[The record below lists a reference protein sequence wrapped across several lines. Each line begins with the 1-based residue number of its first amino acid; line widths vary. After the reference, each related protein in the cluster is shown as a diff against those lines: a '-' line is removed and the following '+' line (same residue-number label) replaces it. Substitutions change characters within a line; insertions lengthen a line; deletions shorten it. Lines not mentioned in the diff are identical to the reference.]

1 MTKKKILFKIFAMG
15 TILAGGVFSLNSCIF
30 KSNDTEN
37 KDNSFENNT
46 NNGQSNQHDL
56 STEDNNS
63 RDLIVP
69 ESNNKP
75 ENDSIPQPES
85 KPNIIPTPEIKPE
98 PTPEITP
105 EPTPKPAPEITP
117 KPNENDYNKANH
129 NQTYFVRPPFIAK
142 FKIKNTDFSI
152 ATIFNHLDSPGSR
165 KKEKYIEPK
174 PSILLADSS
183 NKQSDLNKQG
193 AQEVSEFL
201 GLIDVINENKD
212 LANFVIYGG
221 DTNIKNENF
230 YLARKYP
237 KNIQFTLDR
246 DLKLKKY
253 DQKFLTSLGT
263 RGKYSEQ
270 YDKMFFIN
278 QLPNTF
284 KPKIITD
291 GLLPYKVDIYRTFND
306 VISKAE
312 LESLKGWKSKDS
324 DRSTIRSQISDH
336 APVFTDV
343 VFSNPIETLKVNE
356 ALRKNQSLSKE
367 QNTIRIAHWNILNFG
382 GPNQDAKTMAIATTI
397 YKSGFDIIGLTEI
410 NDGRGNYVQ
419 NIVDL
424 LNEYAGKDR
433 YKFVLQNKK
442 DTNIRPEYLQSNK
455 FGKAQQEQVAVIY
468 DSQNFEF
475 VSSQSYL
482 KPVKYYKDN

>member
-1 MTKKKILFKIFAMG
+1 MAKKKVLFKIFAMG

-30 KSNDTEN
+30 KTSHTEN

-56 STEDNNS
+56 GTEDNNS
-63 RDLIVP
+63 RNLIVP

-85 KPNIIPTPEIKPE
+85 KPNIIPE
-98 PTPEITP
+98 P
-105 EPTPKPAPEITP
+105 EPTPKPAPEIKP
-117 KPNENDYNKANH
+117 EPNENDYNKANH
-129 NQTYFVRPPFIAK
+129 NQTHFVRPPFIAK

-152 ATIFNHLDSPGSR
+152 ATIFNHLDSPGTR
-165 KKEKYIEPK
+165 KKGEYIEPK

-183 NKQSDLNKQG
+183 NRQSDLNKQG

-237 KNIQFTLDR
+237 ENIQFTLDR

-263 RGKYSEQ
+263 SGKYSEQ

-284 KPKIITD
+284 KPKIITN

-312 LESLKGWKSKDS
+312 LEKLKGWKSKKNDK
-324 DRSTIRSQISDH
+324 STIRSQISDH

-343 VFSNPIETLKVNE
+343 VFSNQIETLKVNE
-356 ALRKNQSLSKE
+356 ALRKNQTLSKE

-419 NIVDL
+419 NIVKL
-424 LNEYAGKDR
+424 LNKYAGKER

-475 VSSQSYL
+475 VSSRSYL
-482 KPVKYYKDN
+482 KPIKYYKDN

>member
-1 MTKKKILFKIFAMG
+1 MAKKKVLFKIFAMG
-15 TILAGGVFSLNSCIF
+15 AILAGGVFSLNSCIF

-37 KDNSFENNT
+37 KGNSFENNS
-46 NNGQSNQHDL
+46 NNGQGNQHDL

-75 ENDSIPQPES
+75 ENNSIPQPES
-85 KPNIIPTPEIKPE
+85 KPNINPEPEPAPEIKPE
-98 PTPEITP
+98 PIP
-105 EPTPKPAPEITP
+105 EPTPEP
-117 KPNENDYNKANH
+117 KENDHKANH
-129 NQTYFVRPPFIAK
+129 NQTHFVRPPFIAK

-152 ATIFNHLDSPGSR
+152 ATIFNHLDSPGTR
-165 KKEKYIEPK
+165 KKGEYIEPK

-183 NKQSDLNKQG
+183 NRQSDLNKQG

-237 KNIQFTLDR
+237 ENIQFTLDR

-278 QLPNTF
+278 QLSNTF
-284 KPKIITD
+284 KPKIITN

-312 LESLKGWKSKDS
+312 LEKLKGWKSKNNDK
-324 DRSTIRSQISDH
+324 STIRSQISDH

-356 ALRKNQSLSKE
+356 TLRKNQTLSKE

-424 LNEYAGKDR
+424 LNEYAGKER

-475 VSSQSYL
+475 VSSRSYL
-482 KPVKYYKDN
+482 KPIKYYKDN

>member
-1 MTKKKILFKIFAMG
+1 MAKKKVLFKIFAMG

-56 STEDNNS
+56 GTEDNNS
-63 RDLIVP
+63 RNLIVP

-85 KPNIIPTPEIKPE
+85 KPNINPQPE

-105 EPTPKPAPEITP
+105 KPAPE
-117 KPNENDYNKANH
+117 PNENDYNKANH
-129 NQTYFVRPPFIAK
+129 NQTHFVRPPFIAK

-152 ATIFNHLDSPGSR
+152 ATIFNHLDSPGTR
-165 KKEKYIEPK
+165 KKGEYIEPK
-174 PSILLADSS
+174 PSILLADRS

-237 KNIQFTLDR
+237 ENIQFTLDR

-312 LESLKGWKSKDS
+312 LEKLKGWKSKDS

-356 ALRKNQSLSKE
+356 TLRKNQTLSKE

-382 GPNQDAKTMAIATTI
+382 GPNQDAKTTAIAATI

-419 NIVDL
+419 NIVNL
-424 LNEYAGKDR
+424 LNKYAGKDR

-475 VSSQSYL
+475 VSSRSYL
-482 KPVKYYKDN
+482 KPIKYYKDN

>member
-1 MTKKKILFKIFAMG
+1 MVKKKVLFKIFAMG

-56 STEDNNS
+56 GTEDNNS
-63 RDLIVP
+63 RNLIVP

-85 KPNIIPTPEIKPE
+85 KPNITPTPEPAPEPAPEIKPE
-98 PTPEITP
+98 PAP
-105 EPTPKPAPEITP
+105 EPK
-117 KPNENDYNKANH
+117 ENDHKANH
-129 NQTYFVRPPFIAK
+129 NQTHFVRPPFIAK

-152 ATIFNHLDSPGSR
+152 ATIFNHLDSPGTR
-165 KKEKYIEPK
+165 KKGEYIEPK
-174 PSILLADSS
+174 PSILLADRS

-237 KNIQFTLDR
+237 ENIQFTLDR
-246 DLKLKKY
+246 SLKLKKY

-284 KPKIITD
+284 KPKIITN

-312 LESLKGWKSKDS
+312 LENLKGWKSKNNDK
-324 DRSTIRSQISDH
+324 STIRSQISDH

-356 ALRKNQSLSKE
+356 TLRKNQTLSKE

-419 NIVDL
+419 NIVNL
-424 LNEYAGKDR
+424 LNEYAGKER

-475 VSSQSYL
+475 VSSRSYL
-482 KPVKYYKDN
+482 KPIKYYKDN

>member
-1 MTKKKILFKIFAMG
+1 MVKKKVLFKIFAMG

-56 STEDNNS
+56 GTEDNNS

-85 KPNIIPTPEIKPE
+85 KPNITPTPEPAPKPAPESTPEIKPE
-98 PTPEITP
+98 PTPKPTP
-105 EPTPKPAPEITP
+105 EPK
-117 KPNENDYNKANH
+117 ENDHKANH
-129 NQTYFVRPPFIAK
+129 NQTHFVRPPFIAK

-237 KNIQFTLDR
+237 ENIQFTLDR
-246 DLKLKKY
+246 NLKLKKY
-253 DQKFLTSLGT
+253 GQKFLTSLGT
-263 RGKYSEQ
+263 RGGYSEQ

-284 KPKIITD
+284 KPKIITN

-312 LESLKGWKSKDS
+312 LEKLKGWKSKKN

-356 ALRKNQSLSKE
+356 TLRKNQTLSKE

-382 GPNQDAKTMAIATTI
+382 SPNQDAKTVAIAATI

-410 NDGRGNYVQ
+410 NDGGGNYVQ
-419 NIVDL
+419 NIVNL
-424 LNEYAGKDR
+424 LNEYAGKER

-482 KPVKYYKDN
+482 KPIKYYKDN

>member
-30 KSNDTEN
+30 KSSDTEN
-37 KDNSFENNT
+37 KDNSFENNS
-46 NNGQSNQHDL
+46 NNDQSNQHDL

-85 KPNIIPTPEIKPE
+85 KPNIIPEPEPAPEPAPEIKPE
-98 PTPEITP
+98 PTPEP
-105 EPTPKPAPEITP
+105 APKPE
-117 KPNENDYNKANH
+117 ENDHKANH
-129 NQTYFVRPPFIAK
+129 NQTHFVRPPFIAK

-152 ATIFNHLDSPGSR
+152 ATIFNHLDSPGTR
-165 KKEKYIEPK
+165 KKGEYIEPK
-174 PSILLADSS
+174 PSILLADRS

-237 KNIQFTLDR
+237 ENIQFTLDR

-312 LESLKGWKSKDS
+312 LEKLKGWKSKDS

-356 ALRKNQSLSKE
+356 TLRKNQTLSKE

-382 GPNQDAKTMAIATTI
+382 GPNQDAKTMAIAATI

-419 NIVDL
+419 NIVNL
-424 LNEYAGKDR
+424 LNKYAGKER

-482 KPVKYYKDN
+482 KPIKYYKDN

>member
-1 MTKKKILFKIFAMG
+1 MAKKKVLFKIFAMG

-30 KSNDTEN
+30 KTSHTEN

-56 STEDNNS
+56 GTEDNNS
-63 RDLIVP
+63 RNLIVP

-85 KPNIIPTPEIKPE
+85 KPNIIPE
-98 PTPEITP
+98 
-105 EPTPKPAPEITP
+105 PKPAPEITPKIKP

-129 NQTYFVRPPFIAK
+129 NQTHFVRPPFIAK

-152 ATIFNHLDSPGSR
+152 ATIFNHLDSPGTR
-165 KKEKYIEPK
+165 KKGEYIEPK

-183 NKQSDLNKQG
+183 NRQSDLNKQG

-237 KNIQFTLDR
+237 ENIQFTLDR

-263 RGKYSEQ
+263 SGKYSEQ

-284 KPKIITD
+284 KPKIITN

-312 LESLKGWKSKDS
+312 LEKLKGWKSKKNDK
-324 DRSTIRSQISDH
+324 STIRSQISDH

-356 ALRKNQSLSKE
+356 ALRKNQTLSKE

-419 NIVDL
+419 NIVKL
-424 LNEYAGKDR
+424 LNKYAGKER

-475 VSSQSYL
+475 VSSWSYL
-482 KPVKYYKDN
+482 KPIKYYKDN

>member
-1 MTKKKILFKIFAMG
+1 MAKKKVLFKIFAMG
-15 TILAGGVFSLNSCIF
+15 AILAGGVFSLNSCIF

-37 KDNSFENNT
+37 KGNSFENNS
-46 NNGQSNQHDL
+46 NNGQGNQHDL

-75 ENDSIPQPES
+75 ENNSIPQPES
-85 KPNIIPTPEIKPE
+85 KPNINPEPEPAPEIKPE
-98 PTPEITP
+98 PIP
-105 EPTPKPAPEITP
+105 EPTPEP
-117 KPNENDYNKANH
+117 KENDHKANH
-129 NQTYFVRPPFIAK
+129 NQTHFVRPPFIAK

-152 ATIFNHLDSPGSR
+152 ATIFNHLDSPGTR
-165 KKEKYIEPK
+165 KKGEYIEPK

-183 NKQSDLNKQG
+183 NRQSDLNKQG

-237 KNIQFTLDR
+237 ENIQFTLDR

-278 QLPNTF
+278 QLSNTF
-284 KPKIITD
+284 KPKIITN

-312 LESLKGWKSKDS
+312 LENLKGWKSKNNDK
-324 DRSTIRSQISDH
+324 STIRSQISDH

-356 ALRKNQSLSKE
+356 TLRKNQTLSKE

-382 GPNQDAKTMAIATTI
+382 GPNQDAKTMAIAATI

-419 NIVDL
+419 NIVNL
-424 LNEYAGKDR
+424 LNKYAGKDR

-482 KPVKYYKDN
+482 KPIKYYKDN

>member
-1 MTKKKILFKIFAMG
+1 MAKKKVLFKIFAMG

-30 KSNDTEN
+30 KSNDTKN
-37 KDNSFENNT
+37 KDNNFENNS
-46 NNGQSNQHDL
+46 NNDQSNQHDL

-63 RDLIVP
+63 RDLTVP
-69 ESNNKP
+69 ESNNKS

-85 KPNIIPTPEIKPE
+85 KPNIIPAPEIKPEPAPESTPESTPEIKPE
-98 PTPEITP
+98 PAP
-105 EPTPKPAPEITP
+105 EPK
-117 KPNENDYNKANH
+117 ENDHKANH
-129 NQTYFVRPPFIAK
+129 NQTHFVRPPFIAK

-165 KKEKYIEPK
+165 KKGEYIEPK
-174 PSILLADSS
+174 PSILLADRS

-237 KNIQFTLDR
+237 ENIQFTLDR
-246 DLKLKKY
+246 NLKLKKY

-263 RGKYSEQ
+263 RGGYSEQ

-284 KPKIITD
+284 KPKIITN

-312 LESLKGWKSKDS
+312 LEKLKGWKSKKN

-336 APVFTDV
+336 TPVFTDV

-356 ALRKNQSLSKE
+356 TLRKNQTLSKE

-382 GPNQDAKTMAIATTI
+382 GPNQDAKTMAIAATI
-397 YKSGFDIIGLTEI
+397 YKSGFDITGLTEI

-419 NIVDL
+419 NIVNL

-482 KPVKYYKDN
+482 KPIKYYKDN

>member
-1 MTKKKILFKIFAMG
+1 MAKKKVLFKIFAMG
-15 TILAGGVFSLNSCIF
+15 AILAGGVFSLNSCIF

-37 KDNSFENNT
+37 KGNSFENNT
-46 NNGQSNQHDL
+46 NNGQGNQHDL
-56 STEDNNS
+56 GTEDNNS
-63 RDLIVP
+63 RNLIVP
-69 ESNNKP
+69 ESNNKS

-85 KPNIIPTPEIKPE
+85 KPNIIPAPEIKPEPAPESTPESTPEIKPE
-98 PTPEITP
+98 PAP
-105 EPTPKPAPEITP
+105 EPK
-117 KPNENDYNKANH
+117 ENDHKANH
-129 NQTYFVRPPFIAK
+129 NQTHFVRPPFIAK

-152 ATIFNHLDSPGSR
+152 ATIFNHLDSPGTR
-165 KKEKYIEPK
+165 KKGEYIEPK
-174 PSILLADSS
+174 PSILLADRS

-237 KNIQFTLDR
+237 ENIQFTLDR
-246 DLKLKKY
+246 SLKLKKY

-284 KPKIITD
+284 KPKIITN

-312 LESLKGWKSKDS
+312 LENLKGWKSKNNDK
-324 DRSTIRSQISDH
+324 STIRSQISDH

-356 ALRKNQSLSKE
+356 TLRKNQTLSKE

-382 GPNQDAKTMAIATTI
+382 GPNQDAKTKAIATTI

-419 NIVDL
+419 NIVNL
-424 LNEYAGKDR
+424 LNKYAGKER

-475 VSSQSYL
+475 VSSRSYL
-482 KPVKYYKDN
+482 KPIKYYKDN

>member
-1 MTKKKILFKIFAMG
+1 MVKKKVLFKIFAMG
-15 TILAGGVFSLNSCIF
+15 TIIAGGVFSLNSCIF
-30 KSNDTEN
+30 KSSDTEN
-37 KDNSFENNT
+37 KDNSFENNS
-46 NNGQSNQHDL
+46 NNDQSNQHDL
-56 STEDNNS
+56 GTEDNNS

-85 KPNIIPTPEIKPE
+85 KPNIIPTPEI
-98 PTPEITP
+98 TP
-105 EPTPKPAPEITP
+105 EPTPKPTPEP
-117 KPNENDYNKANH
+117 KENDHKANH
-129 NQTYFVRPPFIAK
+129 NQTHFVRPPFIAK

-237 KNIQFTLDR
+237 ENIQFTLDR
-246 DLKLKKY
+246 NLKLKKY

-263 RGKYSEQ
+263 RGGYSEQ

-284 KPKIITD
+284 KPKIITN

-306 VISKAE
+306 VISKEE
-312 LESLKGWKSKDS
+312 LENLKGWKSKNNDK
-324 DRSTIRSQISDH
+324 STIRSQISDH

-356 ALRKNQSLSKE
+356 TLRKNQTLSKE

-419 NIVDL
+419 NIVNL
-424 LNEYAGKDR
+424 LNEYAGKER

-482 KPVKYYKDN
+482 KPIKYYKDN

>member
-1 MTKKKILFKIFAMG
+1 M
-15 TILAGGVFSLNSCIF
+15 
-30 KSNDTEN
+30 
-37 KDNSFENNT
+37 
-46 NNGQSNQHDL
+46 
-56 STEDNNS
+56 
-63 RDLIVP
+63 
-69 ESNNKP
+69 
-75 ENDSIPQPES
+75 
-85 KPNIIPTPEIKPE
+85 
-98 PTPEITP
+98 
-105 EPTPKPAPEITP
+105 
-117 KPNENDYNKANH
+117 
-129 NQTYFVRPPFIAK
+129 
-142 FKIKNTDFSI
+142 
-152 ATIFNHLDSPGSR
+152 
-165 KKEKYIEPK
+165 
-174 PSILLADSS
+174 ADSS

-237 KNIQFTLDR
+237 ENIQFTLDR

-356 ALRKNQSLSKE
+356 ALRKNQTLSKE

-419 NIVDL
+419 NIVNL
-424 LNEYAGKDR
+424 LNEYAGKER

-475 VSSQSYL
+475 VSSRSYL
-482 KPVKYYKDN
+482 KPIKYYKDN

>member
-1 MTKKKILFKIFAMG
+1 MVKKKVLFKIFAMG
-15 TILAGGVFSLNSCIF
+15 TIIAGGVFSLNSCIF
-30 KSNDTEN
+30 KSSDTEN
-37 KDNSFENNT
+37 KDNSFENNS
-46 NNGQSNQHDL
+46 NNDQSNQHDL
-56 STEDNNS
+56 GTEDNNS

-85 KPNIIPTPEIKPE
+85 KPNIIPTPEI
-98 PTPEITP
+98 TP
-105 EPTPKPAPEITP
+105 EPTPKPTPEP
-117 KPNENDYNKANH
+117 KENDHKANH
-129 NQTYFVRPPFIAK
+129 NQTHFVRPPFIAK

-237 KNIQFTLDR
+237 ENIQFTLDR

-356 ALRKNQSLSKE
+356 ALRKNQTLSKE

-419 NIVDL
+419 NIVNL
-424 LNEYAGKDR
+424 LNEYAGKER

-475 VSSQSYL
+475 VSSRSYL
-482 KPVKYYKDN
+482 KPIKYYKDN

>member
-1 MTKKKILFKIFAMG
+1 MVKKKVLFKIFAMG

-56 STEDNNS
+56 GTEDNNS
-63 RDLIVP
+63 RNLIVP

-85 KPNIIPTPEIKPE
+85 KPNITPTPEPAPE
-98 PTPEITP
+98 PAP
-105 EPTPKPAPEITP
+105 EPTPKPTPEP
-117 KPNENDYNKANH
+117 KENDHKANH
-129 NQTYFVRPPFIAK
+129 NQTHFVRPPFIAK

-237 KNIQFTLDR
+237 ENIQFTLDR
-246 DLKLKKY
+246 NLKLKKY

-263 RGKYSEQ
+263 RGGYSEQ

-284 KPKIITD
+284 KPKIITN

-312 LESLKGWKSKDS
+312 LEKLKGWKSKKNDK
-324 DRSTIRSQISDH
+324 STIRSQISDH

-356 ALRKNQSLSKE
+356 ALRKNQTLSKE

-397 YKSGFDIIGLTEI
+397 NKSGFDIIGLTEI

-419 NIVDL
+419 NIVKL
-424 LNEYAGKDR
+424 LNKYAGKER

-482 KPVKYYKDN
+482 KPIKYYKDN

>member
-105 EPTPKPAPEITP
+105 

-129 NQTYFVRPPFIAK
+129 NQTHFVRPPFIAK

-212 LANFVIYGG
+212 LANFFIYGG

-230 YLARKYP
+230 YLVRKYP

-419 NIVDL
+419 NIVNL
-424 LNEYAGKDR
+424 LNKYAGKDR

-475 VSSQSYL
+475 VSSRSYL
-482 KPVKYYKDN
+482 KPIKYYKDN

>member
-1 MTKKKILFKIFAMG
+1 MAKKKVLFKIFAMG
-15 TILAGGVFSLNSCIF
+15 AILAGGVFSLNSCIF
-30 KSNDTEN
+30 KSNDKEN

-56 STEDNNS
+56 GTEDNNS

-75 ENDSIPQPES
+75 ENNSIPQPES

-98 PTPEITP
+98 T
-105 EPTPKPAPEITP
+105 TPKITP
-117 KPNENDYNKANH
+117 KPNENDYKANH
-129 NQTYFVRPPFIAK
+129 NQTHFVRPPFIAK

-152 ATIFNHLDSPGSR
+152 ATIFNHLDSPSSR
-165 KKEKYIEPK
+165 KKGEYIEPK

-263 RGKYSEQ
+263 GGKYSEQ

-284 KPKIITD
+284 KPKIITN

-312 LESLKGWKSKDS
+312 LESLKGWKSKKNDK
-324 DRSTIRSQISDH
+324 STIRSQISDH

-356 ALRKNQSLSKE
+356 ALRKNQTLSKE

-382 GPNQDAKTMAIATTI
+382 SPNQDAKTKAIAATI

-410 NDGRGNYVQ
+410 NDGSGNYVQ
-419 NIVDL
+419 NIVNL
-424 LNEYAGKDR
+424 LNKYAGKDR

-475 VSSQSYL
+475 VSSRSYL
-482 KPVKYYKDN
+482 KPIKYYKDN

>member
-1 MTKKKILFKIFAMG
+1 MVKKKVLFKIFAMG

-56 STEDNNS
+56 GTEDNNS
-63 RDLIVP
+63 RNLIVP

-75 ENDSIPQPES
+75 ENNSIPQPES
-85 KPNIIPTPEIKPE
+85 KPNINPEPEPAPEIKPE
-98 PTPEITP
+98 PIP
-105 EPTPKPAPEITP
+105 EPTPEP
-117 KPNENDYNKANH
+117 KENDHKANH
-129 NQTYFVRPPFIAK
+129 NQTHFVRPPFIAK

-152 ATIFNHLDSPGSR
+152 ATIFNHLDSPGTR
-165 KKEKYIEPK
+165 KKGEYIEPK

-183 NKQSDLNKQG
+183 NRQSDLNKQG

-237 KNIQFTLDR
+237 ENIQFTLDR

-278 QLPNTF
+278 QLSNTF
-284 KPKIITD
+284 KPKIITN

-312 LESLKGWKSKDS
+312 LEKLKGWKSKNNDK
-324 DRSTIRSQISDH
+324 STIRSQISDH

-356 ALRKNQSLSKE
+356 TLRKNQTLSKE

-382 GPNQDAKTMAIATTI
+382 GPNQDAKTMAIAATI

-419 NIVDL
+419 NIVNL

-442 DTNIRPEYLQSNK
+442 DTNIRSEYLQSNK

-475 VSSQSYL
+475 VSSWSYL
-482 KPVKYYKDN
+482 KPIKYYKDN

>member
-30 KSNDTEN
+30 KSSDTEN
-37 KDNSFENNT
+37 KDNSFENNS
-46 NNGQSNQHDL
+46 NNDQSNQHDL
-56 STEDNNS
+56 GTEDNNS

-75 ENDSIPQPES
+75 ENDSIPKPES
-85 KPNIIPTPEIKPE
+85 KPNIIPTPEI
-98 PTPEITP
+98 TP
-105 EPTPKPAPEITP
+105 EPTPKPTPEP
-117 KPNENDYNKANH
+117 KENDHKANH
-129 NQTYFVRPPFIAK
+129 NQTHFVRPPFIAK

-201 GLIDVINENKD
+201 GLIDVINENND

-253 DQKFLTSLGT
+253 DQKFLTSLGI

-312 LESLKGWKSKDS
+312 LENLKGWKSKDS

-356 ALRKNQSLSKE
+356 TLSKNQTLSKE

-382 GPNQDAKTMAIATTI
+382 GPNQDAKTKAIATTI

-419 NIVDL
+419 NIVNL
-424 LNEYAGKDR
+424 LNEYAGKER

-475 VSSQSYL
+475 VSSRSYL
-482 KPVKYYKDN
+482 KPIKYYKDN

>member
-1 MTKKKILFKIFAMG
+1 MAKKKVLFKIFAMG
-15 TILAGGVFSLNSCIF
+15 AILAGGVFSLNSCIF

-37 KDNSFENNT
+37 KGNSFDNNS
-46 NNGQSNQHDL
+46 NNDQSNQHDL
-56 STEDNNS
+56 GTEDNNS
-63 RDLIVP
+63 RNLIVP
-69 ESNNKP
+69 ESNNKS

-85 KPNIIPTPEIKPE
+85 KPNIIPAPEIKPEPAPESTPEIKPE
-98 PTPEITP
+98 PAP
-105 EPTPKPAPEITP
+105 EPK
-117 KPNENDYNKANH
+117 ENDHKANH
-129 NQTYFVRPPFIAK
+129 NQTHFVRPPFIAK

-152 ATIFNHLDSPGSR
+152 ATIFNHLDSPGTR
-165 KKEKYIEPK
+165 KKGEYIEPK

-237 KNIQFTLDR
+237 ENIQFTLDR

-263 RGKYSEQ
+263 SGKYSEQ

-278 QLPNTF
+278 QLPNTL
-284 KPKIITD
+284 KPKIITN

-312 LESLKGWKSKDS
+312 LEKLKGWKSKKNDK
-324 DRSTIRSQISDH
+324 STIRSQISDH

-356 ALRKNQSLSKE
+356 TLRKNQTLSKE

-419 NIVDL
+419 NIVNL

-482 KPVKYYKDN
+482 KPIKYYKDN

>member
-1 MTKKKILFKIFAMG
+1 MVKKKVLFKIFAMG

-56 STEDNNS
+56 GTEDNNS
-63 RDLIVP
+63 RNLIVP

-85 KPNIIPTPEIKPE
+85 KPNITPTPEPA
-98 PTPEITP
+98 
-105 EPTPKPAPEITP
+105 PKPAPEP
-117 KPNENDYNKANH
+117 KENDHKANH
-129 NQTYFVRPPFIAK
+129 NQTHFVRPPFIAK

-152 ATIFNHLDSPGSR
+152 ATIFNHLDSPGTR
-165 KKEKYIEPK
+165 KKGEYIEPK
-174 PSILLADSS
+174 PSILLADRS

-237 KNIQFTLDR
+237 ENIQFTLDR
-246 DLKLKKY
+246 SLKLKKY

-284 KPKIITD
+284 KPKIITN

-312 LESLKGWKSKDS
+312 LENLKGWKSKNNDK
-324 DRSTIRSQISDH
+324 STIRSQISDH

-356 ALRKNQSLSKE
+356 TLRKNQTLSKE

-419 NIVDL
+419 NIVNL
-424 LNEYAGKDR
+424 LNEYAGKER

-482 KPVKYYKDN
+482 KPIKYYKDN

>member
-1 MTKKKILFKIFAMG
+1 MVKKKVLFKIFAMG

-56 STEDNNS
+56 GTEDNNS
-63 RDLIVP
+63 RNLIVP

-85 KPNIIPTPEIKPE
+85 KPNITPTPEPAPK
-98 PTPEITP
+98 
-105 EPTPKPAPEITP
+105 PTPKPAPEP
-117 KPNENDYNKANH
+117 KENDHKANH
-129 NQTYFVRPPFIAK
+129 NQTHFVRPPFIAK

-152 ATIFNHLDSPGSR
+152 ATIFNHLDSPGTR
-165 KKEKYIEPK
+165 KKGEYIEPK
-174 PSILLADSS
+174 PSILLADRS

-237 KNIQFTLDR
+237 ENIQFTLDR
-246 DLKLKKY
+246 SLKLKKY

-284 KPKIITD
+284 KPKIITN

-312 LESLKGWKSKDS
+312 LENLKGWKSKNNDK
-324 DRSTIRSQISDH
+324 STIRSQISDH

-356 ALRKNQSLSKE
+356 SLRKNQTLSKE

-419 NIVDL
+419 NIVNL
-424 LNEYAGKDR
+424 LNEYAGKER

-475 VSSQSYL
+475 VSSRSYL
-482 KPVKYYKDN
+482 KPIKYYKDN

>member
-30 KSNDTEN
+30 KSSDTEN
-37 KDNSFENNT
+37 KDNSFENNS
-46 NNGQSNQHDL
+46 NNDQSNQHDL
-56 STEDNNS
+56 GTEDNNS

-85 KPNIIPTPEIKPE
+85 KPNITPTPEPTPESTPEIKPE
-98 PTPEITP
+98 PAP
-105 EPTPKPAPEITP
+105 EPK
-117 KPNENDYNKANH
+117 ENDHKANH
-129 NQTYFVRPPFIAK
+129 NQTHFVRPPFIAK

-152 ATIFNHLDSPGSR
+152 ATIFNHLDSPGTR
-165 KKEKYIEPK
+165 KKGEYIEPK
-174 PSILLADSS
+174 PSILLADRS

-284 KPKIITD
+284 KPKIIAD

-312 LESLKGWKSKDS
+312 LENLKGWKPKNNDK
-324 DRSTIRSQISDH
+324 STIRSQISDH

-356 ALRKNQSLSKE
+356 TLRKNQTLSKE

-424 LNEYAGKDR
+424 LNKYAGKER

-468 DSQNFEF
+468 DSQNFEL

-482 KPVKYYKDN
+482 KPIKYYKDN

>member
-1 MTKKKILFKIFAMG
+1 MVKKKVLFKIFAMG

-30 KSNDTEN
+30 KSNDIEN

-56 STEDNNS
+56 GTEDNNS
-63 RDLIVP
+63 RNLIVP

-85 KPNIIPTPEIKPE
+85 KPNITPTPEPAPKPA
-98 PTPEITP
+98 P
-105 EPTPKPAPEITP
+105 EPTPKPTPEP
-117 KPNENDYNKANH
+117 KENDHKANH
-129 NQTYFVRPPFIAK
+129 NQTHFVRPPFIAK

-152 ATIFNHLDSPGSR
+152 ATIFNHLDSPGTR
-165 KKEKYIEPK
+165 KKGEYIEPK
-174 PSILLADSS
+174 PSILLADRS

-237 KNIQFTLDR
+237 ENIQFTLDR
-246 DLKLKKY
+246 SLKLKKY

-284 KPKIITD
+284 KPKIITN

-312 LESLKGWKSKDS
+312 LENLKGWKSKNNDK
-324 DRSTIRSQISDH
+324 STIRSQISDH

-356 ALRKNQSLSKE
+356 TLRKNQTLSKE

-382 GPNQDAKTMAIATTI
+382 GPNQDAKTMAIAATI

-419 NIVDL
+419 NIVNL
-424 LNEYAGKDR
+424 LNKYAGKDR

-475 VSSQSYL
+475 VSSRSYL
-482 KPVKYYKDN
+482 KPIKYYKDN

>member
-129 NQTYFVRPPFIAK
+129 NQTHFVRPPFIAK

-152 ATIFNHLDSPGSR
+152 ATIFNHLDSPGTR
-165 KKEKYIEPK
+165 KKGEYIEPK
-174 PSILLADSS
+174 PSILLADRS

-237 KNIQFTLDR
+237 ENIQFTLDR
-246 DLKLKKY
+246 NLKLKKY

-284 KPKIITD
+284 KPKIITN

-312 LESLKGWKSKDS
+312 LEKLKGWKSKDS
-324 DRSTIRSQISDH
+324 DRSAIRSQISDH

-356 ALRKNQSLSKE
+356 SLRKTKL
-367 QNTIRIAHWNILNFG
+367 
-382 GPNQDAKTMAIATTI
+382 
-397 YKSGFDIIGLTEI
+397 
-410 NDGRGNYVQ
+410 
-419 NIVDL
+419 
-424 LNEYAGKDR
+424 
-433 YKFVLQNKK
+433 
-442 DTNIRPEYLQSNK
+442 
-455 FGKAQQEQVAVIY
+455 
-468 DSQNFEF
+468 
-475 VSSQSYL
+475 YL
-482 KPVKYYKDN
+482 KNKTL

>member
-1 MTKKKILFKIFAMG
+1 MVKKKVLFKIFAMG

-56 STEDNNS
+56 GTEDNNS
-63 RDLIVP
+63 RNLIVP

-75 ENDSIPQPES
+75 KNDSIPQPES
-85 KPNIIPTPEIKPE
+85 KPNITPTPEPAPESTPEIKPE
-98 PTPEITP
+98 PTP
-105 EPTPKPAPEITP
+105 KPAPEP
-117 KPNENDYNKANH
+117 KENDHKANH
-129 NQTYFVRPPFIAK
+129 NQTHFVRPPFIAK

-152 ATIFNHLDSPGSR
+152 ATIFNHLDSPGTR
-165 KKEKYIEPK
+165 KKGEYIEPK
-174 PSILLADSS
+174 PSILLADRS

-237 KNIQFTLDR
+237 ENIQFTLDR
-246 DLKLKKY
+246 SLKLKKY

-284 KPKIITD
+284 KPKIITN

-312 LESLKGWKSKDS
+312 LEKLKGWKSKDS
-324 DRSTIRSQISDH
+324 DKSTIRSQISDH

-356 ALRKNQSLSKE
+356 TLRKNQTLSKE

-410 NDGRGNYVQ
+410 NDGRGNYVP
-419 NIVDL
+419 NIVNL
-424 LNEYAGKDR
+424 LNKYAGKER

-475 VSSQSYL
+475 VSSRSYL
-482 KPVKYYKDN
+482 KPIKYYKDN